1 MWLLAQAWRRLPGL
15 HIMSAETRA
24 LSARKAKP
32 PRDTLRHIKNREKR
46 RGAEQHGPAT
56 VYLQVVGAGSRDS
69 GAAVYMFSEY
79 NRYLFNC
86 GEGTQRLMQEHKL
99 KVARLDQIF
108 VTRMNWANVGGL
120 SGLILTLRDTGLPKC
135 DLSGPPQLQ
144 NFLEAIKVFSGSLQG
159 IDLAVRPFTEP
170 EYQDDTM
177 MVYQVPIISSK
188 AMDANS
194 AGGVNPQRSSGRE
207 SPKQKLHSAQK
218 GSGLPTGKSS
228 PTPGRWERIVTRDS
242 SLVVSFICKLHDKKG
257 NFMVLKAKEFG
268 LPVGTP
274 AIGPIIAQLK
284 AGKSI
289 NFEGKEI
296 CPGDVCTPAEPG
308 PVFMVVECPSEDFIT
323 PITENE
329 TFRSYQEGKSN
340 NSVVLVIHIT
350 PEPILHNSSYRQW
363 MDRFGPQTEHLI
375 LNEKSSTVHNLRSY
389 KTQAQ
394 LNLVHSAI
402 FPQLT
407 PFQREEEEADFFGV
421 RGECLL
427 KYQLR
432 PKLEW
437 QRDAVIENNSAEFV
451 KEAMDL
457 PGFEEALKECKQLL
471 ASYSVPSN
479 ENDPCYP
486 EVVFLG
492 TGSAVPM
499 KTRNVSST
507 LVNVSPSQSLLLD
520 CGEGTFGQ
528 LHRHYGDKVN
538 DVLSQIS
545 AVFISHIHADH
556 HTGLLN
562 ILLERE
568 KACISKGKSVSPVL
582 VIGPTLLMTWL
593 NQYHDHCQEIL
604 HHINLIPAKN
614 LMEASEDLG
623 PKSKGFIT
631 SLLKT
636 YELEKFQT
644 CLVRHCR
651 NAYGCA
657 ILHKSGWKLVFSG
670 DTMPCDNLVQI
681 GKNASLLIHEA
692 TLEDGLEEEAIDKTH
707 STTSQAIGIGV
718 KMNAE
723 FIMLNHFSQR
733 YAKLPLFS
741 SDFSDKVGISF
752 DHMRIRL
759 SDFPIIPKLVNP
771 LKVLFAEE
779 LEEME
784 ERRERRELRNLKELQ
799 QAEDQMNGPQI
810 LTSAKRELEDNCQAV
825 GIKKLKTS

>member
-1 MWLLAQAWRRLPGL
+1 
-15 HIMSAETRA
+15 
-24 LSARKAKP
+24 
-32 PRDTLRHIKNREKR
+32 
-46 RGAEQHGPAT
+46 
-56 VYLQVVGAGSRDS
+56 
-69 GAAVYMFSEY
+69 
-79 NRYLFNC
+79 
-86 GEGTQRLMQEHKL
+86 MQEHKL

-144 NFLEAIKVFSGSLQG
+144 NYLEAIKVFSGSLQG

-188 AMDANS
+188 AVDVNS
-194 AGGVNPQRSSGRE
+194 AGGVSSQRFPGRE

-218 GSGLPTGKSS
+218 DSGLPTGKSS
-228 PTPGRWERIVTRDS
+228 QTPGRWERIVTRDP

-257 NFMVLKAKEFG
+257 NFLVLKAKEFG

-296 CPGDVCTPAEPG
+296 FPGDVCTPAEPG

-329 TFRSYQEGKSN
+329 TFRSYQEGESKS
-340 NSVVLVIHIT
+340 SVVLVIHIT

-407 PFQREEEEADFFGV
+407 PFQREEEETDFFGV

-471 ASYSVPSN
+471 ASYSVASN
-479 ENDPCYP
+479 DMT
-486 EVVFLG
+486 VLHLAFG
-492 TGSAVPM
+492 TTTGY
-499 KTRNVSST
+499 
-507 LVNVSPSQSLLLD
+507 
-520 CGEGTFGQ
+520 GTFPYLGPYLYLPRLFPDISSQ
-528 LHRHYGDKVN
+528 VVVYF
-538 DVLSQIS
+538 VLSEASVIS
-545 AVFISHIHADH
+545 KNTTTGCENLTQMHPCLNAKPLDIDVFTKYLTAIRQLELGSCKLIVIQPLRYYFIS
-556 HTGLLN
+556 
-562 ILLERE
+562 
-568 KACISKGKSVSPVL
+568 ISP
-582 VIGPTLLMTWL
+582 
-593 NQYHDHCQEIL
+593 
-604 HHINLIPAKN
+604 
-614 LMEASEDLG
+614 
-623 PKSKGFIT
+623 
-631 SLLKT
+631 
-636 YELEKFQT
+636 
-644 CLVRHCR
+644 
-651 NAYGCA
+651 
-657 ILHKSGWKLVFSG
+657 
-670 DTMPCDNLVQI
+670 
-681 GKNASLLIHEA
+681 
-692 TLEDGLEEEAIDKTH
+692 
-707 STTSQAIGIGV
+707 
-718 KMNAE
+718 
-723 FIMLNHFSQR
+723 
-733 YAKLPLFS
+733 
-741 SDFSDKVGISF
+741 
-752 DHMRIRL
+752 
-759 SDFPIIPKLVNP
+759 
-771 LKVLFAEE
+771 
-779 LEEME
+779 
-784 ERRERRELRNLKELQ
+784 
-799 QAEDQMNGPQI
+799 
-810 LTSAKRELEDNCQAV
+810 
-825 GIKKLKTS
+825 